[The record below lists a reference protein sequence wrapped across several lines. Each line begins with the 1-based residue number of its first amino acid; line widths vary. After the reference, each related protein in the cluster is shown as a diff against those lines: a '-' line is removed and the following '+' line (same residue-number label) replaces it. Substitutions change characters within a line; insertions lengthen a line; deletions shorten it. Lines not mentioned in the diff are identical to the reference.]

1 MAIRIKS
8 GMNTKR
14 IQKGLREWVQ
24 KRDGEL
30 LTLLIIYVTIILW
43 ILNFNI

>member
-8 GMNTKR
+8 GMNPKR

-24 KRDGEL
+24 KRDREL